1 MQYYVFEM
9 QDGAVLSQAF
19 NREQLENGEALS
31 NYYSRCAS
39 AAISTVRVHTV
50 MLVDD
55 HGRYVTMPDG
65 ITVPPVTFIHE
76 NQGN

>member
-1 MQYYVFEM
+1 MLYYVFEM
-9 QDGAVLSQAF
+9 QDGAVLSQSF
-19 NREQLENGEALS
+19 TREQLENGEALS

-39 AAISTVRVHTV
+39 AAISPVRVHTV

-65 ITVPPVTFIHE
+65 ITVPPATFIHG
-76 NQGN
+76 NQAT